1 MSRTK
6 TVLSLIFLVFGCTG
20 YGYGQA
26 VAPADKQQTLVIKL
40 VNVERAKQGL
50 KPLKGNSLLAK
61 AAQSQADWM
70 AQVGRMDH
78 LRGPQP
84 KTLADF
90 KSTEWHA
97 MNRLIKVGYYRF
109 DEIFTPVV
117 KDGVE
122 AVVPDPQVN
131 QIIGENVAYGNK
143 NTGPGRFDPTV
154 IVKGWMDSPGH
165 RAAILNGRF
174 EETGAGYS
182 TTPGARDKRQ
192 QAAAWC
198 LVFTGPK
205 K

>member
-20 YGYGQA
+20 YGYGQG
-26 VAPADKQQTLVIKL
+26 VAPAEKQQALVIKL

-50 KPLKGNSLLAK
+50 KPLKGNGRLAK

-78 LRGPQP
+78 LRWPQP

-90 KSTEWHA
+90 QSTEWHA
-97 MNRLIKVGYYRF
+97 MNRLIKDGYYRF
-109 DEIFTPVV
+109 DETFTPVV

-131 QIIGENVAYGNK
+131 PIIGENVAYGNK
-143 NTGPGRFDPTV
+143 NTGPGRFGPTL

-174 EETGAGYS
+174 EERGAGYS
-182 TTPGARDKRQ
+182 TTPSARDKRQ
-192 QAAAWC
+192 QTAAWC
-198 LVFTGPK
+198 LVFTGPRK
-205 K
+205 

>member
-1 MSRTK
+1 MSRTT

-20 YGYGQA
+20 YGYGQG
-26 VAPADKQQTLVIKL
+26 VAPAGRTTALVVKL
-40 VNVERAKQGL
+40 INTERAKQEL
-50 KPLKGNSLLAK
+50 KPLRTNGLLAK

-109 DEIFTPVV
+109 DEIFTPVA

-174 EETGAGYS
+174 EEIGAGYS